1 MAPSAIPPVTELA
14 DRPAV
19 AAAEKISD
27 SEGTKVPEVG
37 FRNDP
42 NTSPPKFNDPYAERK
57 YLKHRLAI
65 AYRILAKHELSESVA
80 GHITLRDPVDPESF
94 WVNPFGMHFSLIT
107 DEDLIRVNHDGEVVD
122 GGRNRL
128 LNQAAYAIHAAIHKA
143 RPDVN
148 CAVHS
153 HTIYG
158 RALSATGRPL
168 LMLTQDF
175 CTFYNDIV
183 VYPNFAGLVLATEE
197 GRRIAAALGPHK
209 AAVLGNHGLLTVG
222 QTVEAAVVY
231 FVMLERLCQTQL
243 AAEAAVAGEVGK
255 LIVIGEE
262 EAKVT
267 YQSVGGP
274 DSGYFMGLPLFQ
286 VGEREFGERTYLGRG
301 LEAL

>member
-1 MAPSAIPPVTELA
+1 MAPSAIPPVTELS

-19 AAAEKISD
+19 SAEKISESD
-27 SEGTKVPEVG
+27 GTKVPEVG

-42 NTSPPKFNDPYAERK
+42 NTSPPKFEDPYAERK

-65 AYRILAKHELSESVA
+65 AYRILAKHDLSETVA

-94 WVNPFGMHFSLIT
+94 WVNPFGMHFSLIR
-107 DEDLIRVNHDGEVVD
+107 DEDLIRVNHDGQVVD

-143 RPDVN
+143 RPDVI

-158 RALSATGRPL
+158 RAFSATGRPL

-175 CTFYNDIV
+175 CTFHDDIV
-183 VYPNFAGLVLATEE
+183 LYPNFAGLVLAAEE
-197 GRRIAAALGPHK
+197 GRRIAAALGPRK

-231 FVMLERLCQTQL
+231 FVMLEKLCQVQL
-243 AAEAAVAGEVGK
+243 AAEAAAGGAGEK
-255 LIVIGEE
+255 LIVIGKE
-262 EAKVT
+262 EAAVT
-267 YQSVGGP
+267 YESIGRAEN
-274 DSGYFMGLPLFQ
+274 GYFMGLPLFQ
-286 VGEREFGERTYLGRG
+286 VGEREFGESTFWGRG
-301 LEAL
+301 LEPL